1 MRSII
6 KSLLAAT
13 AGLVLSVAPAHA
25 RVEANT
31 DELLNL
37 LNTTGV
43 TVTINDPQYCSED
56 TYGTYV
62 FRGMQRQMNLCPGA
76 SVDAIDHNTVRH
88 ETWHAIQHCVNTA
101 RGTAPNTPVQTDI
114 DELADVVNETLSVA
128 TVDFIKTYY
137 PEDQL
142 LIEFEA
148 FSAAELFTATELI
161 EIYTNACTAGSW

>member
-43 TVTINDPQYCSED
+43 SVTINDPQYCNET

-62 FRGMQRQMNLCPGA
+62 FRGMQRQMNLCPG
-76 SVDAIDHNTVRH
+76 STVDAIDHNTVRH

-101 RGTAPNTPVQTDI
+101 RGTAPNTPVQQDI
-114 DELADVVNETLSVA
+114 NELAEVVNTTLSSEV
-128 TVDFIKTYY
+128 VNFIKANYSDD
-137 PEDQL
+137 EL

-148 FSAAELFTATELI
+148 FAAAELFTATELI
-161 EIYTNACTAGSW
+161 KIYTDACTAGGL